1 MHCRMATAVVDTNAG
16 EDEMFAKLACK
27 LGEERVT
34 RRRLDVGDVLL
45 EHPEH
50 GSVAIERKSWEDL
63 ASSLA
68 DGRWAEQKARL
79 MATAAAS
86 SEKMTVVYL
95 VVGPLPGWHAR
106 WPVGSPAAGPAGH
119 VECAVLG
126 AAVGD
131 GIPVLRAL
139 DGEAAAETV
148 AALARKL
155 AENGLDGAA
164 RAQKA
169 TAAGYAGFS
178 TKKSAN
184 VDAGVTWQ
192 AMLSAVRGVSA
203 AKAKALAGLYPNAA
217 KLAAAVEG
225 AGTRKAATKLLAAS
239 ALGEGQR
246 ALGPAVAGRLVEIF
260 GK

>member
-1 MHCRMATAVVDTNAG
+1 MAGVAVTVDSNGAESDMHARLCA
-16 EDEMFAKLACK
+16 L
-27 LGEERVT
+27 LGEASV
-34 RRRLDVGDVLL
+34 RRARLDVGDVRL

-50 GSVAIERKSWEDL
+50 GTLLIERKAWEDL

-79 MATAAAS
+79 MAAAAS
-86 SEKMTVVYL
+86 GPKLAAAFL
-95 VVGPLPGWHAR
+95 VVGPLPSWHAR
-106 WPVGSPAAGPAGH
+106 WPLGSPAAGPAGH

-126 AAVGD
+126 AAAGD

-139 DGEAAAETV
+139 DCEAAAETV

-155 AENGLDGAA
+155 SENGLDGAA
-164 RAQKA
+164 RAQRA

-217 KLAAAVEG
+217 RLAAAVEG
-225 AGTRKAATKLLAAS
+225 AGSRKAATKMLAAS

>member
-1 MHCRMATAVVDTNAG
+1 MASILVTVDANAG
-16 EDEMFAKLACK
+16 ESDLYVRLGALM
-27 LGEERVT
+27 GEERVQ
-34 RRRLDVGDVLL
+34 RRRLDIGDVLL

-50 GSVAIERKSWEDL
+50 GSVAIERKRWDDL

-79 MATAAAS
+79 MAAAS

-106 WPVGSPAAGPAGH
+106 WPPGRPAAGPAGH

-155 AENGLDGAA
+155 EDNGLDGAA

-225 AGTRKAATKLLAAS
+225 AGSRKAATKLLAAS

-260 GK
+260 GNSA